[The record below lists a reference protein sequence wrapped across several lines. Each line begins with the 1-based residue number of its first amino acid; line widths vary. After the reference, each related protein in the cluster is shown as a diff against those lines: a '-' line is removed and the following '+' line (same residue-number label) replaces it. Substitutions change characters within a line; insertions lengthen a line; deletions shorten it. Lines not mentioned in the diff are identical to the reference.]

1 MTQALS
7 SGHGSRQSDPAR
19 HSATL
24 GREAGSGA
32 WARTVVRALDTIWN
46 DCSPADRSILSPL
59 DDFLARHVRELDARR
74 STDGAEVASWRTA
87 AAPTGAHENNPVA
100 TTLIQFVGSWQPP
113 AISRLTSILV
123 NLAIEQI
130 GSDRSNQSNIRTLA
144 SILRGD
150 FEHRRN
156 RGHEKASLLLVVV
169 AGSESILDMVG
180 RIERQLTDNGKLVHP
195 RFDQLWRSWLRGQLT
210 RWLASLVVCGEG
222 WSHDWHRS
230 WIRLFCR
237 WVLPAPW
244 TRTTLPS

>member
-1 MTQALS
+1 MEVANPIRPDILQRL
-7 SGHGSRQSDPAR
+7 D
-19 HSATL
+19 
-24 GREAGSGA
+24 GRPVPGA